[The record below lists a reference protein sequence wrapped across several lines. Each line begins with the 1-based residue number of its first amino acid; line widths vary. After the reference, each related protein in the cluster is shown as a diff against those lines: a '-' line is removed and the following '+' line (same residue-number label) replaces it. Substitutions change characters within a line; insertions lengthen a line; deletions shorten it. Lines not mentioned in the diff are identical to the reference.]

1 MPIGF
6 DWLIWD
12 SMKFGIHVSIDAAKT
27 GGIAFAPVTA
37 HSMGCE
43 VFQMFSRSPQG
54 GRASELTSEVLE
66 QFQASLKKTAIPRHY
81 IHTPYYINFAST
93 NPRIKHGSIAVVRSE
108 LERGTL
114 LGTHTVMTHL
124 GSAKGTPRAAAVAMV
139 IEGMGKVL
147 KGYTGSTVLAL
158 ELAAGAGDVLGA
170 TFEEMQEILSGV
182 QKKIRNAKIGVCLD
196 TAHVFASGYDL
207 RTPEAVD
214 ATLTTFEKVIG
225 FDALRVI
232 HSNDSLA
239 DLGEKKDR
247 HAHLG
252 KGKIGLGGFRALVA
266 DPRLRDVD
274 LILETPHDPQIR
286 KDLRFLKSF
295 RHD

>member
-1 MPIGF
+1 
-6 DWLIWD
+6 
-12 SMKFGIHVSIDAAKT
+12 MKFGVHISINVAKT

-37 HSMGCE
+37 QKMGCE

-54 GRASELTSEVLE
+54 GKAPELTPEIVDG
-66 QFQASLKKTAIPRHY
+66 FRAALKETKIPRHY

-93 NPRIKHGSIAVVRSE
+93 NPRIKYGSISVVRSE
-108 LERGTL
+108 LERGSL
-114 LGTHTVMTHL
+114 LGTHTVMTHI
-124 GSAKGTPRAAAVAMV
+124 GTAREVGRAKAVAMA
-139 IEGMGKVL
+139 IEGMCKVL
-147 KGYTGSTVLAL
+147 KGYSGSTFLAL
-158 ELAAGAGDVLGA
+158 ELAAGSGEVLAA
-170 TFEEMQEILSGV
+170 TFEEMNKILSGV
-182 QKKIRNAKIGVCLD
+182 RKKIRHAPIGVCLD

-214 ATLTTFEKVIG
+214 ATLTAFGKVIG
-225 FDALRVI
+225 LDALRVI

-252 KGKIGLGGFRALVA
+252 KGKIGLEGFEALVQ
-266 DPRLRDVD
+266 DSRLREID

-286 KDLRFLKSF
+286 HDLRFLKSF
-295 RHD
+295 RP